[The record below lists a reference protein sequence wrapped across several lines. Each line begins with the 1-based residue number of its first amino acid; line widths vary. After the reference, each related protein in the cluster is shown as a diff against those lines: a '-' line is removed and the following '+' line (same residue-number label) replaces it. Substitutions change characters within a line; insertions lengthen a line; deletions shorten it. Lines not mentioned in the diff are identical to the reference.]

1 MRRRFERFF
10 SCSGERMKQNYT
22 ASRLGDG
29 VIRLIPSDKVDLKE
43 YINSFAESCS
53 IEHILSLCAA
63 GDTSVLSRAQG
74 AYIDTTVLPK
84 TFRDM
89 LDIVIDGKSKF
100 DSLSSDIK
108 SKFDNN
114 FEKWFSEAGSPEWLE
129 NMGFQVDSSSDS
141 KVNEGSVEN
150 AES

>member
-1 MRRRFERFF
+1 MRKRLKRFF
-10 SCSGERMKQNYT
+10 SNAGERIKQNYT
-22 ASRLGDG
+22 ATRLGDG
-29 VIRLIPSDKVDLKE
+29 IIRLVPSDTTDLQE

-74 AYIDTTVLPK
+74 AYIDATVLPK

-100 DSLSSDIK
+100 DTLPVEIK
-108 SKFDNN
+108 NAFGND
-114 FEKWFSEAGSPEWLE
+114 FEKWFSDAGSESWLKS
-129 NMGFQVDSSSDS
+129 MGFYDETGSEQ
-141 KVNEGSVEN
+141 KEIKEGDVN
-150 AES
+150 AEP